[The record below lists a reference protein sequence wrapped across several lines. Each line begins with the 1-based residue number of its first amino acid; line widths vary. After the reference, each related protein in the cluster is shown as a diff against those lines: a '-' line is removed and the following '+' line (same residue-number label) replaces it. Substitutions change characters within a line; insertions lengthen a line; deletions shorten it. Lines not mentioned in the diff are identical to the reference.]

1 MKLIAIG
8 PVCDKLNSNKSPLQW
23 ETDFSNRV
31 VNSGKKRCIDLVV
44 LKASKQKVELGDI
57 NTQLCFVSVICY
69 LGSGV

>member
-31 VNSGKKRCIDLVV
+31 VNSGNLVV

-57 NTQLCFVSVICY
+57 NTRVSSVSVICY